1 MRVRRRLRQVVKGE
15 ERGSAIVEFVLLVVV
30 VFVPLTYGVVAFSVV
45 QRSVFA
51 STEAA
56 RQAGRALGTAPD
68 LGTGMSRATY
78 AAQMSAQDQGIDGAD
93 VQLWVAPRGDSC
105 TSTSSIY
112 SPTLM
117 AGEVFVVCVRVTVR
131 VPLMPDFINS
141 NTATGKFVVSVD
153 QFR

>member
-1 MRVRRRLRQVVKGE
+1 MRVRRRLRRVVDGGD
-15 ERGSAIVEFVLLVVV
+15 RGSAIVEFVLLVVV
-30 VFVPLTYGVVAFSVV
+30 VFVPLTYGVVAFSVL

-78 AAQMSAQDQGIDGAD
+78 AARMSAQDQGIDGSD

-105 TSTSSIY
+105 TSTSSVY
-112 SPTLM
+112 SPALT